1 MEKFNMHAAPLRR
14 ATRLFLLGIAL
25 LLAACSSLQL
35 AYNHG
40 DTLLYWWLDG
50 YVDLDSDQKPW
61 VRQDIDDFFQWH
73 RKTQL
78 RDYAQVLQTARRQL
92 QGSPTEA
99 DLLADYDDIRARTEL
114 MLLKALPQLAEL
126 ARSLRPQQI
135 EQMEKKF
142 ASNNDTFRHKNMK
155 GDREHQLAFR
165 YDKAMDQFELW
176 FGNFSREQE
185 AAIRQASDA
194 RPLNNALWLDE
205 RIRRQQ
211 AILALVRR
219 VQRDKLGQDATM
231 ALIRSLIE
239 ENFARRGQSD
249 RKDFFGEYDQGTAQ
263 LVLTVIQLATPAQKA
278 HALKRMQGWI
288 DDCNA
293 LAAQAH

>member
-1 MEKFNMHAAPLRR
+1 MHAAPLRR
-14 ATRLFLLGIAL
+14 ATRLFLMGIAL

-92 QGSPTEA
+92 QGTPTEA

-185 AAIRQASDA
+185 AAIRLASDA

>member
-1 MEKFNMHAAPLRR
+1 MHAAALRR
-14 ATRLFLLGIAL
+14 ATRLFLLAFMV

-61 VRQDIDDFFQWH
+61 VKRDIGNFFQWH

-78 RDYAQVLQTARRQL
+78 HDYAQVLQTARRQL
-92 QGSPTEA
+92 QGTPTEA
-99 DLLADYDDIRARTEL
+99 DLLADYNDIRNRTEQL
-114 MLLKALPQLAEL
+114 LLKTLPQLAEL
-126 ARSLRPQQI
+126 ARALLPQQI
-135 EQMEKKF
+135 AQVEKKF
-142 ASNNDTFRHKNMK
+142 AANNDDFRHKNMK

-176 FGNFSREQE
+176 FGRFSQEQQ

-194 RPLNNALWLDE
+194 RPLDNALWLDE
-205 RIRRQQ
+205 RMRRQQ
-211 AILALVRR
+211 AILALLRQ
-219 VQRDKLGQDATM
+219 VQRERLGQDATM
-231 ALIRSLIE
+231 ALIRTLIE
-239 ENFARRGQSD
+239 DGFARRDKSGE
-249 RKDFFGEYDQGTAQ
+249 RRDFFEQYDQGTAQ
-263 LVLTVIQLATPAQKA
+263 LVLTVIRLATPAQKA

-288 DDCNA
+288 DDFNS
-293 LAAQAH
+293 LAEQAR

>member
-1 MEKFNMHAAPLRR
+1 MEKFNMHAAMLRR

-61 VRQDIDDFFQWH
+61 VRQDIDNFFQWH

-92 QGSPTEA
+92 QGTPTEA
-99 DLLADYDDIRARTEL
+99 DLLADYDDIRERTQVL
-114 MLLKALPQLAEL
+114 LLKALPELAEL

-135 EQMEKKF
+135 AQMEKKF
-142 ASNNDTFRHKNMK
+142 AANNDTFRHKNMK

-176 FGNFSREQE
+176 FGSFSREQE

-194 RPLNNALWLDE
+194 RPLDNALWLDE

-219 VQRDKLGQDATM
+219 VQREKLGQDATM

-239 ENFARRGQSD
+239 DNFARRDQSD
-249 RKDFFGEYDQGTAQ
+249 RKEFFGEYDQGTAQ
-263 LVLTVIQLATPAQKA
+263 LVLTVIRLATPAQKA

>member
-1 MEKFNMHAAPLRR
+1 MHAAALRR
-14 ATRLFLLGIAL
+14 TARLFLLGIML

-50 YVDLDSDQKPW
+50 YVDLESDQKPW
-61 VRQDIDDFFQWH
+61 VRQDIDEFFQWH
-73 RKTQL
+73 RKTEL

-92 QGSPTEA
+92 QGTPTEA
-99 DLLADYDDIRARTEL
+99 DLLGDYEDIRERTRL
-114 MLLKALPQLAEL
+114 LLLKALPQLAEL

-135 EQMEKKF
+135 AQIEKKF

-194 RPLNNALWLDE
+194 RPLDNALWLDQ
-205 RIRRQQ
+205 RMRRQR
-211 AILALVRR
+211 AILALLRQ
-219 VQRDKLGQDATM
+219 VQRDKLGQEATM
-231 ALIRSLIE
+231 TLIRTLIDDS
-239 ENFARRGQSD
+239 FARRDQGD
-249 RKDFFGEYDQGTAQ
+249 RKDFFEVYDQDTAQ

-288 DDCNA
+288 DDCNT
-293 LAAQAH
+293 LAAQAR

>member
-1 MEKFNMHAAPLRR
+1 MHAATLRR

-61 VRQDIDDFFQWH
+61 VRQDIDNFFQWH

-92 QGSPTEA
+92 QGTPTEA
-99 DLLADYDDIRARTEL
+99 DLLADYDDIRERTQVL
-114 MLLKALPQLAEL
+114 LLKALPELAEL

-135 EQMEKKF
+135 AQMEKKF
-142 ASNNDTFRHKNMK
+142 AANNDTFRHKNMK

-176 FGNFSREQE
+176 FGSFSREQE

-194 RPLNNALWLDE
+194 RPLDNALWLDE

-219 VQRDKLGQDATM
+219 VQREKLGQDATM

-239 ENFARRGQSD
+239 DNFARRDQSD
-249 RKDFFGEYDQGTAQ
+249 RKEFFGEYDQGTAQ
-263 LVLTVIQLATPAQKA
+263 LVLTVIRLATPAQKA

>member
-1 MEKFNMHAAPLRR
+1 MHAAMLRR

-61 VRQDIDDFFQWH
+61 VRQDIDNFFQWH

-92 QGSPTEA
+92 QGTPTEA
-99 DLLADYDDIRARTEL
+99 DLLADYDDIRERTQVL
-114 MLLKALPQLAEL
+114 LLKALPELAEL

-135 EQMEKKF
+135 AQMEKKF
-142 ASNNDTFRHKNMK
+142 AANNDTFRHKNMK

-176 FGNFSREQE
+176 FGSFSREQE

-194 RPLNNALWLDE
+194 RPLDNALWLDE

-219 VQRDKLGQDATM
+219 VQREKLGQDATM

-239 ENFARRGQSD
+239 DNFARRDQSD
-249 RKDFFGEYDQGTAQ
+249 RKEFFGEYDQGTAQ
-263 LVLTVIQLATPAQKA
+263 LVLTVIRLATPAQKA

>member
-1 MEKFNMHAAPLRR
+1 MEKFNMHAARLRH
-14 ATRLFLLGIAL
+14 ATRLFLLGFIL
-25 LLAACSSLQL
+25 LLAACSSLRL

-78 RDYAQVLQTARRQL
+78 HDYAQVLQTARRQL
-92 QGSPTEA
+92 QGTPTEA
-99 DLLADYDDIRARTEL
+99 DLLADYDEIRERTKL
-114 MLLKALPQLAEL
+114 LLLKALPQLAEL
-126 ARSLRPQQI
+126 ARALRPQQI
-135 EQMEKKF
+135 AQLEKKF

-165 YDKAMDQFELW
+165 YEKAMDQFELW

-194 RPLNNALWLDE
+194 RPLDNALWLDE

-219 VQRDKLGQDATM
+219 VQREQLGQDATM
-231 ALIRSLIE
+231 ALIRTLIE
-239 ENFARRGQSD
+239 DNFARREQSS
-249 RKDFFGEYDQGTAQ
+249 RKAFFGEYDEGTAQ
-263 LVLTVIQLATPAQKA
+263 LVLTVIRLATPAQKA

-293 LAAQAH
+293 LAAQAR

>member
-1 MEKFNMHAAPLRR
+1 MEKFNMHAAALRR
-14 ATRLFLLGIAL
+14 TARLFLLGIAL

-50 YVDLDSDQKPW
+50 YVDLENDQKPW
-61 VRQDIDDFFQWH
+61 VRQDIDEFFQWH

-78 RDYAQVLQTARRQL
+78 RDYVQVLQTARRQL
-92 QGSPTEA
+92 QGTPTEA
-99 DLLADYDDIRARTEL
+99 DLLGDYEDIRERTHL
-114 MLLKALPQLAEL
+114 LLLKALPQLAEL

-135 EQMEKKF
+135 DQVEKKF

-155 GDREHQLAFR
+155 GDRARQLAFR

-185 AAIRQASDA
+185 AAIRLASDA
-194 RPLNNALWLDE
+194 RPLDNALWLDQ
-205 RIRRQQ
+205 RMRRQR
-211 AILALVRR
+211 AILTLLRQ
-219 VQRDKLGQDATM
+219 VQRDKLGQEATM
-231 ALIRSLIE
+231 SLIRTLIDDS
-239 ENFARRGQSD
+239 FARRDQSD
-249 RKDFFGEYDQGTAQ
+249 RRDFFEVYDQGTAQ
-263 LVLTVIQLATPAQKA
+263 LVLTVVQLATPAQKA

-288 DDCNA
+288 DDCNT

>member
-1 MEKFNMHAAPLRR
+1 MHAARLRH
-14 ATRLFLLGIAL
+14 ATRLFLLGFIL
-25 LLAACSSLQL
+25 LLAACSSLRL

-78 RDYAQVLQTARRQL
+78 HDYAQVLQTARRQL
-92 QGSPTEA
+92 QGTPTEA
-99 DLLADYDDIRARTEL
+99 DLLADYDEIRERTKL
-114 MLLKALPQLAEL
+114 LLLKALPQLAEL
-126 ARSLRPQQI
+126 ARALRPQQI
-135 EQMEKKF
+135 AQLEKKF

-165 YDKAMDQFELW
+165 YEKAMDQFELW

-194 RPLNNALWLDE
+194 RPLDNALWLDE

-219 VQRDKLGQDATM
+219 VQREQLGQDATM
-231 ALIRSLIE
+231 ALIRTLIE
-239 ENFARRGQSD
+239 DNFARRDQSP
-249 RKDFFGEYDQGTAQ
+249 RKAFFGEYDEGTAQ
-263 LVLTVIQLATPAQKA
+263 LVLTVIRLATPAQKA

-293 LAAQAH
+293 LAAQAR

>member
-1 MEKFNMHAAPLRR
+1 MHAATLRR

-61 VRQDIDDFFQWH
+61 VKQDIDKFFQWH

-92 QGSPTEA
+92 QGTPTEA
-99 DLLADYDDIRARTEL
+99 DLLADYDEIRERTQVL
-114 MLLKALPQLAEL
+114 LLKALPELAEL
-126 ARSLRPQQI
+126 ARSLRPEQI
-135 EQMEKKF
+135 AQMEKKF
-142 ASNNDTFRHKNMK
+142 AANNDTFRHKNMK
-155 GDREHQLAFR
+155 GDRQRQLAFR

-194 RPLNNALWLDE
+194 RPLDNALWLDE

-231 ALIRSLIE
+231 ALIRTLIE
-239 ENFARRGQSD
+239 DNFARRDQSD
-249 RKDFFGEYDQGTAQ
+249 RKAFFGDYDQGTAQ
-263 LVLTVIQLATPAQKA
+263 LVLTVIRLATPAQKA

-293 LAAQAH
+293 LAAQAR

>member
-1 MEKFNMHAAPLRR
+1 MEKFNMHAARLRR

-25 LLAACSSLQL
+25 LLAACSSLRL

-78 RDYAQVLQTARRQL
+78 RDYVQVLQTAQRQL
-92 QGSPTEA
+92 QGTPTEA
-99 DLLADYDDIRARTEL
+99 DLLADYDDIRERTKL
-114 MLLKALPQLAEL
+114 LLLKALPQLAEL

-135 EQMEKKF
+135 AQMEKKF

-194 RPLNNALWLDE
+194 RPLDNALWLDE
-205 RIRRQQ
+205 RMRRQQ
-211 AILALVRR
+211 AILSLVRR
-219 VQRDKLGQDATM
+219 VQREQLGQDATM
-231 ALIRSLIE
+231 ALIRTLIE
-239 ENFARRGQSD
+239 DNFARHDQSD
-249 RKDFFGEYDQGTAQ
+249 RKDFFGVYDQGTAQ
-263 LVLTVIQLATPAQKA
+263 LVLTVIRLATPAQKA

-288 DDCNA
+288 DDCNT
-293 LAAQAH
+293 LAAQAR

>member
-1 MEKFNMHAAPLRR
+1 MHAARLWR
-14 ATRLFLLGIAL
+14 ATRLFLLGITL
-25 LLAACSSLQL
+25 LLAACSSLRL

-78 RDYAQVLQTARRQL
+78 RDYAQVLKTAQRQL
-92 QGSPTEA
+92 QGAPTEA
-99 DLLADYDDIRARTEL
+99 DLLADYDDIRERTKL
-114 MLLKALPQLAEL
+114 LLLKTLPQLAEL
-126 ARSLRPQQI
+126 ARALRPQQI
-135 EQMEKKF
+135 AQMEKKF

-176 FGNFSREQE
+176 FGNFSHEQE
-185 AAIRQASDA
+185 VAIRQASDA
-194 RPLNNALWLDE
+194 RPLDNALWLDE
-205 RIRRQQ
+205 RMRRQQ

-219 VQRDKLGQDATM
+219 VQREQLSQDATM
-231 ALIRSLIE
+231 ALIRTLIE
-239 ENFARRGQSD
+239 DNFARRDQSD

-263 LVLTVIQLATPAQKA
+263 LVLTVIRLATPAQKA

>member
-1 MEKFNMHAAPLRR
+1 MHAATLRR
-14 ATRLFLLGIAL
+14 ATRLFLLGIML

-61 VRQDIDDFFQWH
+61 VRQDIDEFFQWH

-78 RDYAQVLQTARRQL
+78 RDYVQVLQTARRQL
-92 QGSPTEA
+92 QGTPTEA
-99 DLLADYDDIRARTEL
+99 DLLGDYEDIRERTQL
-114 MLLKALPQLAEL
+114 LLLKALPQLAEL

-135 EQMEKKF
+135 AQIEKKF

-176 FGNFSREQE
+176 FGHFSREQE
-185 AAIRQASDA
+185 AAIRLASDA
-194 RPLNNALWLDE
+194 RPLDNALWLDE
-205 RIRRQQ
+205 RMRRQR
-211 AILALVRR
+211 AILALLRQ
-219 VQRDKLGQDATM
+219 VQRDKLGQEATM
-231 ALIRSLIE
+231 TLIRTLIDDS
-239 ENFARRGQSD
+239 FARRDQSN
-249 RKDFFGEYDQGTAQ
+249 RKDFFEVYDQGTAQ

-288 DDCNA
+288 DDCNT
-293 LAAQAH
+293 LAAQAR

>member
-1 MEKFNMHAAPLRR
+1 MHAAALRR
-14 ATRLFLLGIAL
+14 ATRLFLLGVMLA
-25 LLAACSSLQL
+25 LAACSSLQL

-61 VRQDIDDFFQWH
+61 VRQDIDQFFAWH

-92 QGSPTEA
+92 QGTPTEA
-99 DLLADYDDIRARTEL
+99 DLLADYDDIRERTQV

-126 ARSLRPQQI
+126 ARSLRPEQI
-135 EQMEKKF
+135 AQMEKKF

-176 FGNFSREQE
+176 FGNFSREQK

-194 RPLNNALWLDE
+194 RPLDNVLWLDE
-205 RIRRQQ
+205 RMRRQQ
-211 AILALVRR
+211 AILALVRQ

-231 ALIRSLIE
+231 ALIRTLIE
-239 ENFARRGQSD
+239 DTFARRDQSE
-249 RKDFFGEYDQGTAQ
+249 RKDFFGVYDRGTAQ